1 MIMNKKS
8 IEKIELAM
16 MDLEEAMLE
25 FHFMASLTPLKDE
38 EITEEDI
45 KEYCQTTLDDLED
58 IEQEIKRVKDMI
70 KNELKVK
77 DTLSKYVE
85 FSDHFLPSV
94 VSEDLYG
101 YVVKEQ
107 SDDTLLLYLPFLE
120 GTKLGHNNDTE
131 ELKDVCQD
139 NCWVVHKDN
148 VHYTHSL
155 FEETDLDEFEDE
167 EKEDEPFVSEMFF
180 YSDDVNDF
188 SEEAAWIDFHTG
200 ETQEVSN
207 EYTDIE
213 QENKELKEA
222 YEKLENKFNQI
233 YVENARLNKE
243 LSQYENLVK
252 KLNYYIKGFG
262 VA

>member
-1 MIMNKKS
+1 MNKKS

-25 FHFMASLTPLKDE
+25 FDFIAGLTVVKDE
-38 EITEEDI
+38 ETTEEGVR
-45 KEYCQTTLDDLED
+45 EHYQTTLEDLED
-58 IEQEIKRVKDMI
+58 IEDEIKRVKDVI

-77 DTLSKYVE
+77 DSLSKYVG

-107 SDDTLLLYLPFLE
+107 NNDTLVLYLPFLE

-131 ELKDVCQD
+131 ELEDVCQD
-139 NCWVVHKDN
+139 NCWVVHKDD

-155 FEETDLDEFEDE
+155 FEETGMDEFEDE
-167 EKEDEPFVSEMFF
+167 EKEDEPFVMEVTF
-180 YSDDVNDF
+180 YSDDGMSF
-188 SEEAAWIDFHTG
+188 SEEAPWIDFHTG

-207 EYTDIE
+207 EYTEIE

-222 YEKLENKFNQI
+222 YEKLENEVSQL

>member
-1 MIMNKKS
+1 MNKKN

-25 FHFMASLTPLKDE
+25 FDFIAGLTVVKDE
-38 EITEEDI
+38 ETTEESVR
-45 KEYCQTTLDDLED
+45 EHYQTTLEDLEN
-58 IEQEIKRVKDMI
+58 IEDEIKRVKDII

-77 DTLSKYVE
+77 DILSTYVE

-107 SDDTLLLYLPFLE
+107 SNDTLLLYLPFLE
-120 GTKLGHNNDTE
+120 GTKLGHNNDTK
-131 ELKDVCQD
+131 ELEDVCQD
-139 NCWVVHKDN
+139 NCWVVHKDD

-155 FEETDLDEFEDE
+155 FEETDMDEFEDE
-167 EKEDEPFVSEMFF
+167 EKEDEPFVREVIF
-180 YSDDVNDF
+180 YSDDVNNF
-188 SEEAAWIDFHTG
+188 SEEAPWLDFHTG

-207 EYTDIE
+207 EYTEIE

-222 YEKLENKFNQI
+222 YEKLENEVSQL
-233 YVENARLNKE
+233 YVENAKLNKE

-262 VA
+262 IE